1 MTLGERLQDLRK
13 EKGWTQN
20 ALADE
25 LGVHRRQL
33 SRYEND
39 VLQPPKK
46 QLRRLAEIFQIT
58 IEELLHQDAREK
70 LTRLIP
76 DPELLQQFQEAAL
89 LEEEDRMA
97 VKRILAALIMKRK
110 MQEVT
115 QEIGPRSRAS

>member
-1 MTLGERLQDLRK
+1 MTLGDRLQNLRK
-13 EKGWTQN
+13 EKVWTQQG
-20 ALADE
+20 LADE

-39 VLQPPKK
+39 VVRPPKK
-46 QLRRLAEIFQIT
+46 TMRRLAEILHIT
-58 IEELLHQDAREK
+58 VEELLEQDAREN

-115 QEIGPRSRAS
+115 QELGPRSRAS

>member
-115 QEIGPRSRAS
+115 QELGPRSRAS